1 MEKEEEYSKIC
12 DDLKDLIK
20 ETGEPLEG
28 NCVYRHLSFDQW
40 DVLLNKRINYQKAAK
55 EKKFISEIGFNAGHS
70 VLAMILANP
79 NAHYVLFDL
88 GTHAYARPC
97 FEYLKKTFSQTAMEI
112 FWGDSRETL
121 AAYHKEHPEAVFDL
135 MHIDGG
141 HRSEVYIVDWK
152 NSLDVTSSGSLIIF
166 DDTDTEKINAFLD
179 KEIKKGIVSETTG
192 FLKTSGYEHRIFER
206 K

>member
-1 MEKEEEYSKIC
+1 MEHEEEYSKIC
-12 DDLKDLIK
+12 DDLKELIE
-20 ETGEPLEG
+20 ETGKLLEG

-40 DVLLNKRINYQKAAK
+40 DVLLNKRINYQKAVK
-55 EKKFISEIGFNAGHS
+55 EKKFICEIGFNAGHS
-70 VLAMILANP
+70 VLAMILVNS

-97 FEYLKKTFSQTAMEI
+97 FEYLKKIFPQTIMEI

-121 AAYHKEHPEAVFDL
+121 PAYNKKYPEVVFDL
-135 MHIDGG
+135 VHIDGG
-141 HRSEVYIVDWK
+141 HRSEVYTIDWK

-166 DDTDTEKINAFLD
+166 DDTDNAKINVFID
-179 KEIKKGIVSETTG
+179 NEIEKGIIIEATG
-192 FLKTSGYEHRIFER
+192 FLKTFGYEHRILER

>member
-12 DDLKDLIK
+12 DDLKDLIE
-20 ETGEPLEG
+20 ETGESLEG
-28 NCVYRHLSFDQW
+28 NCMYRHLSFDQW
-40 DVLLNKRINYQKAAK
+40 DVLLNKRINYQKAVK
-55 EKKFISEIGFNAGHS
+55 EKKTICEIGFNAGHS
-70 VLAMILANP
+70 VLAMILVNP
-79 NAHYVLFDL
+79 HAQYVLFDL

-97 FEYLKKTFSQTAMEI
+97 FEYLKKTFPQTMMEI

-121 AAYHKEHPEAVFDL
+121 AAYHKEHPEVVFDL

-141 HRSEVYIVDWK
+141 HRSEVYTVDWK
-152 NSLDVTSSGSLIIF
+152 NSLGVTSPDSLIIF
-166 DDTDTEKINAFLD
+166 DDTDSAKINTFLD
-179 KEIKKGIVSETTG
+179 KEVEKGIISEATG